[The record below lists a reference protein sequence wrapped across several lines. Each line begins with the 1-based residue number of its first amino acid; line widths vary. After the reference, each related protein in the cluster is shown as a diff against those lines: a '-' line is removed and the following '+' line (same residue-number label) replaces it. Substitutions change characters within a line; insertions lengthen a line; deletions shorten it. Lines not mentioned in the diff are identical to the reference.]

1 MATDPPDR
9 SAFSDVI
16 GPWADAGAERERQA
30 DERERQA
37 DAREEAADE
46 REATADQREAGA
58 DERERDLNAREALSD
73 RQARIVGEA
82 APSLLQRS
90 QEASERARALLA
102 ASHARMARA
111 DANVARAEARKA
123 REDWAIQQEIAT
135 SDRLLDVESVSRQD
149 NLDIYVQQQNARYLT
164 AAARLA
170 DAYDMLARHHE
181 RLAQSDGSAAEEH
194 RTRSRQARQM
204 ALHIRTA
211 AHRAA
216 YPEHAAPPREP
227 PPDAHPAP

>member
-1 MATDPPDR
+1 MATEPPDR

-16 GPWADAGAERERQA
+16 GPWADAGAECDRQA

-37 DAREEAADE
+37 DAREAVADE
-46 REATADQREAGA
+46 REATADQ
-58 DERERDLNAREALSD
+58 RERDLNAREALSD
-73 RQARIVGEA
+73 RQARSVGEA
-82 APSLLQRS
+82 VPSLLQRS

-111 DANVARAEARKA
+111 DANVARAEAHKA

-135 SDRLLDVESVSRQD
+135 SDRLLDFESVSRQD
-149 NLDIYVQQQNARYLT
+149 NLDIYVQQLNARYLT

-170 DAYDMLARHHE
+170 DAHDMVARHHE
-181 RLAQSDGSAAEEH
+181 RLAQSDESAAEGH
-194 RTRSRQARQM
+194 RARSRQARQM
-204 ALHIRTA
+204 ALDIRTA

-227 PPDAHPAP
+227 PPDIHPVP